1 MPINDNFVYA
11 PSQDPLHILYEDDDL
26 VVIEKPAGLLS
37 VPGRLPEHHD
47 SAYLRVLERYP
58 NAKITHRLDM
68 ATSGILMFAK
78 HRDAEVAVSK
88 MFQARTVSKHY
99 IALVQGEIQTEGSVD
114 VPLIT
119 DWENRPRQMV
129 HFELGKAAKTLYQRL
144 EYLPEQDI
152 SRVLLT
158 PITGRSHQL
167 RVHMLHIGHPIT
179 GDKIYHPE
187 PTSSSLNRMALH
199 ASELT
204 FTQPLS
210 GHKVEI
216 LAPAPF

>member
-11 PSQDPLHILYEDDDL
+11 PPQDPLHILYEDDDL

-78 HRDAEVAVSK
+78 HREAEVAVSK

-99 IALVQGEIQTEGSVD
+99 IALVQGKF
-114 VPLIT
+114 
-119 DWENRPRQMV
+119 RPRAVSMC
-129 HFELGKAAKTLYQRL
+129 L
-144 EYLPEQDI
+144 
-152 SRVLLT
+152 
-158 PITGRSHQL
+158 
-167 RVHMLHIGHPIT
+167 
-179 GDKIYHPE
+179 
-187 PTSSSLNRMALH
+187 
-199 ASELT
+199 
-204 FTQPLS
+204 
-210 GHKVEI
+210 
-216 LAPAPF
+216 